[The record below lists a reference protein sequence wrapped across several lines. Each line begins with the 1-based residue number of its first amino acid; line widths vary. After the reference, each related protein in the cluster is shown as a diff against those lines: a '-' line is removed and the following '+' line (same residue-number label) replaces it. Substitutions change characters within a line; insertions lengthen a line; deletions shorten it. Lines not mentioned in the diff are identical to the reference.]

1 MVRTL
6 LIAAPVIVSAGCSG
20 AAQPPVAAPVPGTPA
35 AVPDALWDKGTFVVV
50 DKEHVVSATEESFEI
65 WKTSSG
71 FRFVVSWKR
80 PLPTGEPADGAI
92 TLETDARFSPTTG
105 DDVMTLHAAG
115 GDQVTKSSI
124 RREPD
129 GRLATVSSNADGS
142 KDENTSQKPNDWFI
156 GGRFTSFLT
165 ALCQA
170 NPDFTAPVVYPDKAT
185 TLAPLKQLPIEGS
198 TRDVKV
204 RVLTYVDSKNEVI
217 AACEDGKVVGEVTR
231 GTTIVR
237 TGDMALARTLEKWF
251 R

>member
-6 LIAAPVIVSAGCSG
+6 LIAAVAGCSG
-20 AAQPPVAAPVPGTPA
+20 AAQPPVTAPVAPLPGTAA
-35 AVPDALWDKGTFVVV
+35 AVPDALWDKGMFVVV
-50 DKEHVVSATEESFEI
+50 DKEHVVSQTEETFEI

-71 FRFVVSWKR
+71 YRFTVSWKR

-105 DDVMTLHAAG
+105 DDVMTLHATG

-129 GRLATVSSNADGS
+129 GRLATVSTNADGS
-142 KDENTSQKPNDWFI
+142 TDANTSKKPNDWFI

-165 ALCQA
+165 AMCQA
-170 NPDFTAPVVYPDKAT
+170 DPDFTAPVVYPDKAT
-185 TLAPLKQLPIEGS
+185 TLAPPKQLPIEGS

-204 RVLTYVDSKNEVI
+204 RVLTYADSKNEVV

-231 GTTIVR
+231 GTTVVR